1 MLGTQIRSWEW
12 LEQLYQDYA
21 LTPYPIGASIPLAD
35 TELLIV
41 YRGVVQLFTIHPNGD
56 ETLLGLA
63 GPSMPIGLP
72 ISLINPY
79 QAVAL
84 TQVDILRLPWAEVE
98 ASPELSSRLLPHLVL
113 RLRQTEAW
121 LALSGRRPVSERLKQ
136 LLLLLGQDF
145 GQRTPQGTRLS
156 VRLTHQHLANAIGA
170 TRVTVTR
177 LLSEFRSDGWLVL
190 DSSRHLVICD

>member
-1 MLGTQIRSWEW
+1 MLGTQVRSREW

-21 LTPYPIGASIPLAD
+21 LTPYPMGASITLTD
-35 TELLIV
+35 SELLIV

-63 GPSMPIGLP
+63 GPSTPIGLP
-72 ISLINPY
+72 ISVIDPY

-84 TQVDILRLPWAEVE
+84 TQVDVLRLPWAEVE
-98 ASPELSSRLLPHLVL
+98 TSPELSSRLLPHLVL

-136 LLLLLGQDF
+136 LLLLLKQDF
-145 GQRTPQGTRLS
+145 GQRTPQGTRLT

-177 LLSEFRSDGWLVL
+177 LLSEFRSEGWLRL
-190 DSSRHLVICD
+190 DGSRHLVICD